1 MNNVRDPIR
10 VLVVDD
16 HPLIREG
23 LAAIIGAHPD
33 IVLAGEVSGGREAIE
48 QYRALLP
55 DVTLMDLRMPDMNGI
70 EAITAIR
77 AEFPGARIAVLTTY
91 RGDVHALR
99 AIKAGAMG
107 YLLKESAGEE
117 VVEAIRTV
125 YEGRRYLSRKIAE
138 TVVEDYVRQGSGDV
152 LEGLSPRERQ
162 VLQLIAEG
170 KTSSEAAAILFL
182 SVKTVETYRSRFM
195 QKLGLKDM
203 TALVKFAIQHGIISL
218 DQ

>member
-1 MNNVRDPIR
+1 MITVI
-10 VLVVDD
+10 LADD
-16 HPLIREG
+16 HPVVRDG
-23 LAAIIGAHPD
+23 LCFLLNAQPD
-33 IVLAGEVSGGREAIE
+33 IKVVGTADNGHEAVQLAEKLNPNVAVMDI
-48 QYRALLP
+48 AMPLL
-55 DVTLMDLRMPDMNGI
+55 NGI
-70 EAITAIR
+70 EATQQITSSCPHTRVMILSIHFTSVHIQR
-77 AEFPGARIAVLTTY
+77 ALQ
-91 RGDVHALR
+91 
-99 AIKAGAMG
+99 AGAMG

-125 YEGRRYLSRKIAE
+125 HEGRRYLSRKIAE
-138 TVVEDYVRQGSGDV
+138 TVVEDYVRQGGGDV

-170 KTSSEAAAILFL
+170 KTSAEAAQILYL

-218 DQ
+218 EQ

>member
-1 MNNVRDPIR
+1 MITVI
-10 VLVVDD
+10 LADD
-16 HPLIREG
+16 HPVVRDG
-23 LAAIIGAHPD
+23 LCFLLNAQQDIKVIGTADNGHEAVQLATKLNPNVAVMD
-33 IVLAGEVSGGREAIE
+33 IAMP
-48 QYRALLP
+48 LL
-55 DVTLMDLRMPDMNGI
+55 NGI
-70 EAITAIR
+70 EATQQITSTLPHTRVMILSIHFTSVHIQR
-77 AEFPGARIAVLTTY
+77 ALQ
-91 RGDVHALR
+91 
-99 AIKAGAMG
+99 AGAMG

-125 YEGRRYLSRKIAE
+125 HEGRRYLSRKIAE
-138 TVVEDYVRQGSGDV
+138 TVVEDYVRQGGGDV

-170 KTSSEAAAILFL
+170 KTSAEAAQILYL

-218 DQ
+218 EQ

>member
-1 MNNVRDPIR
+1 MITVI
-10 VLVVDD
+10 LADD
-16 HPLIREG
+16 HPVVRDG
-23 LAAIIGAHPD
+23 LCFLLNAQSDIKVIGTADNGHEA
-33 IVLAGEVSGGREAIE
+33 VQLAEK
-48 QYRALLP
+48 LKP
-55 DVTLMDLRMPDMNGI
+55 DVTVMDIAMPLLNGI
-70 EAITAIR
+70 EATQQITATLPHTRVMILSIHFTSVHIQR
-77 AEFPGARIAVLTTY
+77 ALQ
-91 RGDVHALR
+91 
-99 AIKAGAMG
+99 AGAMG

-138 TVVEDYVRQGSGDV
+138 TVVEDYVRQGGGDV

-170 KTSSEAAAILFL
+170 KTSSEAAKILYL

-218 DQ
+218 EQ

>member
-1 MNNVRDPIR
+1 MITVI
-10 VLVVDD
+10 LADD
-16 HPLIREG
+16 HPVVRDG
-23 LAAIIGAHPD
+23 LCFLLNAQSD
-33 IVLAGEVSGGREAIE
+33 IKVVGTADNGHEAVQLAEKLNPNVAVMDI
-48 QYRALLP
+48 AMPLL
-55 DVTLMDLRMPDMNGI
+55 NGI
-70 EAITAIR
+70 EATQQITSSCPHTKVMILSIHFTSVHIQR
-77 AEFPGARIAVLTTY
+77 ALQ
-91 RGDVHALR
+91 
-99 AIKAGAMG
+99 AGAMG

-125 YEGRRYLSRKIAE
+125 HEGRRYLSRKIAE
-138 TVVEDYVRQGSGDV
+138 TVVEDYVRQGGGDV

-170 KTSSEAAAILFL
+170 KTSAEAAAILYL

-218 DQ
+218 EQ

>member
-1 MNNVRDPIR
+1 MGNQPIR
-10 VLVVDD
+10 VCLVDD
-16 HPLIREG
+16 HTMVRRGMKVLLDEYDDIQVVGEASNG
-23 LAAIIGAHPD
+23 LK
-33 IVLAGEVSGGREAIE
+33 AIE
-48 QYRALLP
+48 LVDQLKP
-55 DVTLMDLRMPDMNGI
+55 DVILIDLAMPVMDGI
-70 EAITAIR
+70 EAIKRIIAIHPEERIIVLTSFAGDDKLFEAIR
-77 AEFPGARIAVLTTY
+77 
-91 RGDVHALR
+91 
-99 AIKAGAMG
+99 AGAMG

-125 YEGRRYLSRKIAE
+125 HEGRRYLSRKIAE
-138 TVVEDYVRQGSGDV
+138 TVVEDYVRQGGGDV

-170 KTSSEAAAILFL
+170 KTSAEAAAILYL

-218 DQ
+218 EQ

>member
-1 MNNVRDPIR
+1 MITVI
-10 VLVVDD
+10 LADD
-16 HPLIREG
+16 HPVVRDG
-23 LAAIIGAHPD
+23 LCFLLNSQADIKVIGTADNGHEAVQLADKLNPD
-33 IVLAGEVSGGREAIE
+33 IAVMDIAMP
-48 QYRALLP
+48 LL
-55 DVTLMDLRMPDMNGI
+55 NGI
-70 EAITAIR
+70 EATQQITATHPHTRVMILSIHFTSVHIQR
-77 AEFPGARIAVLTTY
+77 ALQ
-91 RGDVHALR
+91 
-99 AIKAGAMG
+99 AGAMG

-138 TVVEDYVRQGSGDV
+138 TVVEDYVRQGGGDV

>member
-1 MNNVRDPIR
+1 MITVI
-10 VLVVDD
+10 LADD
-16 HPLIREG
+16 HPVVRDG
-23 LAAIIGAHPD
+23 LCFLLNSQNDIKVIGTADNGHEA
-33 IVLAGEVSGGREAIE
+33 VQLADK
-48 QYRALLP
+48 LNP
-55 DVTLMDLRMPDMNGI
+55 DVAVMDIAMPLLNGI
-70 EAITAIR
+70 EATQQITATHPHTRVMILSIHFTSVHIQR
-77 AEFPGARIAVLTTY
+77 ALQ
-91 RGDVHALR
+91 
-99 AIKAGAMG
+99 AGAMG

-138 TVVEDYVRQGSGDV
+138 TVVEDYVRQGGGDV

-170 KTSSEAAAILFL
+170 KTSSEAAEVLFL

-195 QKLGLKDM
+195 QKLGLRDM

>member
-1 MNNVRDPIR
+1 MITVI
-10 VLVVDD
+10 LADD
-16 HPLIREG
+16 HPVVRDG
-23 LAAIIGAHPD
+23 LCFLLNAQPD
-33 IVLAGEVSGGREAIE
+33 IKVVGTADNGHEAVQLAEKLSPNVAVMDI
-48 QYRALLP
+48 AMPLL
-55 DVTLMDLRMPDMNGI
+55 NGI
-70 EAITAIR
+70 EATQQITTTCPHTRVMILSIHFTSVHLQR
-77 AEFPGARIAVLTTY
+77 ALQ
-91 RGDVHALR
+91 
-99 AIKAGAMG
+99 AGAMG

-125 YEGRRYLSRKIAE
+125 HEGRRYLSKKIAE
-138 TVVEDYVRQGSGDV
+138 TVVEDYVRQGGGDV

-170 KTSSEAAAILFL
+170 KTSAEAAQILFL

-218 DQ
+218 EQ

>member
-1 MNNVRDPIR
+1 MITVI
-10 VLVVDD
+10 LADD
-16 HPLIREG
+16 HPVVRDG
-23 LAAIIGAHPD
+23 LCFLLNAQPD
-33 IVLAGEVSGGREAIE
+33 IKVVGTADNGHEAVQLAEKLSPNVAVMDI
-48 QYRALLP
+48 AMPLL
-55 DVTLMDLRMPDMNGI
+55 NGI
-70 EAITAIR
+70 EATQQITTTCPHTRVMILSIHFTSVHIQR
-77 AEFPGARIAVLTTY
+77 ALQ
-91 RGDVHALR
+91 
-99 AIKAGAMG
+99 AGAMG

-125 YEGRRYLSRKIAE
+125 HEGRRYLSKKIAE
-138 TVVEDYVRQGSGDV
+138 TVVEDYVRQGGGDV

-170 KTSSEAAAILFL
+170 KTSAEAAQILFL

-218 DQ
+218 EQ

>member
-1 MNNVRDPIR
+1 MISVI
-10 VLVVDD
+10 LADD
-16 HPLIREG
+16 HPVVRDG
-23 LAAIIGAHPD
+23 LCFLLNAQPD
-33 IVLAGEVSGGREAIE
+33 IKVIGTADNGHEAVQLATK
-48 QYRALLP
+48 LNP
-55 DVTLMDLRMPDMNGI
+55 DVAVMDIAMPLLNGI
-70 EAITAIR
+70 EATQQITSTCPHTRVMILSIHFTSVHIQR
-77 AEFPGARIAVLTTY
+77 ALQ
-91 RGDVHALR
+91 
-99 AIKAGAMG
+99 AGAMG

-138 TVVEDYVRQGSGDV
+138 TVVEDYVRQGGGDV

-170 KTSSEAAAILFL
+170 KTSAEAAQILYL

-218 DQ
+218 EQ

>member
-1 MNNVRDPIR
+1 MITVI
-10 VLVVDD
+10 LADD
-16 HPLIREG
+16 HPVVRDG
-23 LAAIIGAHPD
+23 LCFLLNSQTDIKVIGMADNGHEA
-33 IVLAGEVSGGREAIE
+33 VQLADK
-48 QYRALLP
+48 LNP
-55 DVTLMDLRMPDMNGI
+55 DVAVMDIAMPLLNGI
-70 EAITAIR
+70 EATQQITATHPHTRVMILSIHFTSVHIQR
-77 AEFPGARIAVLTTY
+77 ALQ
-91 RGDVHALR
+91 
-99 AIKAGAMG
+99 AGAMG

-138 TVVEDYVRQGSGDV
+138 TVVEDYVRQGGGDV

>member
-1 MNNVRDPIR
+1 MITVI
-10 VLVVDD
+10 LADD
-16 HPLIREG
+16 HPVVRDG
-23 LAAIIGAHPD
+23 LCFLLNAQPD
-33 IVLAGEVSGGREAIE
+33 IKVVGMADNGHEAVQLAEKLSPNVAVMDI
-48 QYRALLP
+48 AMPLL
-55 DVTLMDLRMPDMNGI
+55 NGI
-70 EAITAIR
+70 EATQQITSTCPHTRVMILSIHFTSVHIQR
-77 AEFPGARIAVLTTY
+77 ALQ
-91 RGDVHALR
+91 
-99 AIKAGAMG
+99 AGAMG

-125 YEGRRYLSRKIAE
+125 HDGRRYLSRKIAE
-138 TVVEDYVRQGSGDV
+138 TVVEDYVRQGGGDV

-170 KTSSEAAAILFL
+170 KTSAEAAAILYL

-218 DQ
+218 EQ

>member
-1 MNNVRDPIR
+1 MITVI
-10 VLVVDD
+10 LADD
-16 HPLIREG
+16 HPVVRDG
-23 LAAIIGAHPD
+23 LCFLLNSQNDIKVIGTADNGHEA
-33 IVLAGEVSGGREAIE
+33 VQLADK
-48 QYRALLP
+48 LNP
-55 DVTLMDLRMPDMNGI
+55 DVAVMDIAMPLLNGI
-70 EAITAIR
+70 EATQQITATHPHTRVMILSIHFTSVHIQR
-77 AEFPGARIAVLTTY
+77 ALQ
-91 RGDVHALR
+91 
-99 AIKAGAMG
+99 AGAMG

-170 KTSSEAAAILFL
+170 KTSSEAAEVLFL

>member
-1 MNNVRDPIR
+1 MITVI
-10 VLVVDD
+10 LADD
-16 HPLIREG
+16 HPVVRDG
-23 LAAIIGAHPD
+23 LCFLLNAQPD
-33 IVLAGEVSGGREAIE
+33 IKVIGTADTGHEAVQLAEKLNPNVAVMDI
-48 QYRALLP
+48 AMPLL
-55 DVTLMDLRMPDMNGI
+55 NGI
-70 EAITAIR
+70 EATQQITATCPHTRVMVLSIHFTSVHIQR
-77 AEFPGARIAVLTTY
+77 ALQ
-91 RGDVHALR
+91 
-99 AIKAGAMG
+99 AGAMG

-125 YEGRRYLSRKIAE
+125 HEGRRYLSSKIAE
-138 TVVEDYVRQGSGDV
+138 TVVEDYVRQGGGDV

-170 KTSSEAAAILFL
+170 KTSAEAAQILFL

-218 DQ
+218 EQ

>member
-1 MNNVRDPIR
+1 MITVI
-10 VLVVDD
+10 LADD
-16 HPLIREG
+16 HPVVRDG
-23 LAAIIGAHPD
+23 LCFLLNAQQDIKVIGTADNGHEAVQLATKLNPNVAVMD
-33 IVLAGEVSGGREAIE
+33 IAMP
-48 QYRALLP
+48 LL
-55 DVTLMDLRMPDMNGI
+55 NGI
-70 EAITAIR
+70 EATQQITSTCPHTRVMVLSIHFTSVHIQR
-77 AEFPGARIAVLTTY
+77 ALQ
-91 RGDVHALR
+91 
-99 AIKAGAMG
+99 AGAMG

-125 YEGRRYLSRKIAE
+125 HEGRRYLSRKIAE
-138 TVVEDYVRQGSGDV
+138 TVVEDYVRQGGGDV

-170 KTSSEAAAILFL
+170 KTSAEAAQILFL

-218 DQ
+218 EQ

>member
-1 MNNVRDPIR
+1 MITVI
-10 VLVVDD
+10 LADD
-16 HPLIREG
+16 HPVVRDG
-23 LAAIIGAHPD
+23 LCFLLNAQQD
-33 IVLAGEVSGGREAIE
+33 IKVVGTADNGHEAVQLATKLNPNVAVMDI
-48 QYRALLP
+48 AMPLL
-55 DVTLMDLRMPDMNGI
+55 NGI
-70 EAITAIR
+70 EATQQITSTCPHTRVMILSIHFTSVHIQR
-77 AEFPGARIAVLTTY
+77 ALQ
-91 RGDVHALR
+91 
-99 AIKAGAMG
+99 AGAMG

-125 YEGRRYLSRKIAE
+125 HEGRRYLSRKIAE
-138 TVVEDYVRQGSGDV
+138 TVVEDYVRQGGGDV

-170 KTSSEAAAILFL
+170 KTSAEAAQILFL

-218 DQ
+218 EQ

>member
-1 MNNVRDPIR
+1 MITVI
-10 VLVVDD
+10 LADD
-16 HPLIREG
+16 HPVVRDG
-23 LAAIIGAHPD
+23 LCFLLNAQSD
-33 IVLAGEVSGGREAIE
+33 IKVVGTADNGHEAVQLATKLNPNVAVMDI
-48 QYRALLP
+48 AMPLL
-55 DVTLMDLRMPDMNGI
+55 NGI
-70 EAITAIR
+70 EATQQITSTCPHTRVMILSIHFTSVHIQR
-77 AEFPGARIAVLTTY
+77 ALQ
-91 RGDVHALR
+91 
-99 AIKAGAMG
+99 AGAMG

-125 YEGRRYLSRKIAE
+125 HEGRRYLSRKIAE
-138 TVVEDYVRQGSGDV
+138 TVVEDYVRQGGGDV

-170 KTSSEAAAILFL
+170 KTSAEAAQILFL

-218 DQ
+218 EQ

>member
-1 MNNVRDPIR
+1 MITVI
-10 VLVVDD
+10 LADD
-16 HPLIREG
+16 HPVVRDG
-23 LAAIIGAHPD
+23 LCFLLNAQTDIKVIGTADNGH
-33 IVLAGEVSGGREAIE
+33 EAV
-48 QYRALLP
+48 QLVDKLKP
-55 DVTLMDLRMPDMNGI
+55 DVVVMDIAMPLLNGI
-70 EAITAIR
+70 EATQQVTASHHNTRVMILSIHFTSVHIQR
-77 AEFPGARIAVLTTY
+77 ALQ
-91 RGDVHALR
+91 
-99 AIKAGAMG
+99 AGAMG

-138 TVVEDYVRQGSGDV
+138 TVVEDYVRQGGSDV

-203 TALVKFAIQHGIISL
+203 TSLVKFAIQHGIISL

>member
-1 MNNVRDPIR
+1 MITVI
-10 VLVVDD
+10 LADD
-16 HPLIREG
+16 HPVVRDG
-23 LAAIIGAHPD
+23 LCFLLNAQSDIKVIGTADNGHEAVQLANKLNPNVAVMD
-33 IVLAGEVSGGREAIE
+33 IAMP
-48 QYRALLP
+48 LL
-55 DVTLMDLRMPDMNGI
+55 NGI
-70 EAITAIR
+70 EATQQITSTCPHTRVMILSIHFTSVHIQR
-77 AEFPGARIAVLTTY
+77 ALQ
-91 RGDVHALR
+91 
-99 AIKAGAMG
+99 AGAMG

-125 YEGRRYLSRKIAE
+125 HEGRRYLSRKIAE
-138 TVVEDYVRQGSGDV
+138 TVVEDYVRQGGGDV

-170 KTSSEAAAILFL
+170 KTSAEAAQILFL

-218 DQ
+218 EQ

>member
-1 MNNVRDPIR
+1 MISVI
-10 VLVVDD
+10 LADD
-16 HPLIREG
+16 HPVVRDG
-23 LAAIIGAHPD
+23 LCFLLNAQQDIKVIGTADNGH
-33 IVLAGEVSGGREAIE
+33 EAV
-48 QYRALLP
+48 QLTTKLNP
-55 DVTLMDLRMPDMNGI
+55 DVVVMDIAMPLLNGI
-70 EAITAIR
+70 EATQQITSTCPHTRVMILSIHFTSVHIQR
-77 AEFPGARIAVLTTY
+77 ALQ
-91 RGDVHALR
+91 
-99 AIKAGAMG
+99 AGAMG

-125 YEGRRYLSRKIAE
+125 HEGRRYLSRKIAE
-138 TVVEDYVRQGSGDV
+138 TVVEDYVRQGGGDV

-170 KTSSEAAAILFL
+170 KTSAEAAQILFL

-218 DQ
+218 EQ

>member
-1 MNNVRDPIR
+1 MITVI
-10 VLVVDD
+10 LADD
-16 HPLIREG
+16 HPVVRDG
-23 LAAIIGAHPD
+23 LCFLLNAQPD
-33 IVLAGEVSGGREAIE
+33 NKVVGTADNGHEAVQLAEKLSPNVAVMDI
-48 QYRALLP
+48 AMPLL
-55 DVTLMDLRMPDMNGI
+55 NGI
-70 EAITAIR
+70 EATQQITSTCPHTRVMILSIHFTSVHIQR
-77 AEFPGARIAVLTTY
+77 ALQ
-91 RGDVHALR
+91 
-99 AIKAGAMG
+99 AGAMG

-125 YEGRRYLSRKIAE
+125 HEGRRYLSRKIAE
-138 TVVEDYVRQGSGDV
+138 TVVEDYVRQGGGDV

-170 KTSSEAAAILFL
+170 KTSAEAAAILYL

-218 DQ
+218 EQ

>member
-1 MNNVRDPIR
+1 MITVI
-10 VLVVDD
+10 LADD
-16 HPLIREG
+16 HPVVRDG
-23 LAAIIGAHPD
+23 LCFLLNAQSD
-33 IVLAGEVSGGREAIE
+33 IKVVGTADNGHEAVQLTTKLNPNVVVMDI
-48 QYRALLP
+48 AMPLL
-55 DVTLMDLRMPDMNGI
+55 NGI
-70 EAITAIR
+70 EATQQITSTCPHTRVMILSIHFTSVHIQR
-77 AEFPGARIAVLTTY
+77 ALQ
-91 RGDVHALR
+91 
-99 AIKAGAMG
+99 AGAMG

-125 YEGRRYLSRKIAE
+125 HEGRRYLSRKIAE
-138 TVVEDYVRQGSGDV
+138 TVVEDYVRQGGGDV

-170 KTSSEAAAILFL
+170 KTSAEAAAILYL

-218 DQ
+218 EQ